1 MMEACAALFQMNR
14 LRPNELDGF
23 AAQRQRQLASS
34 GPKRGGW
41 GGRDQLPD
49 EPADLG
55 LLPDGNILC
64 NLTHPVQ
71 VHLEVC

>member
-41 GGRDQLPD
+41 GGRDPLPA
-49 EPADLG
+49 EAADPG
-55 LLPDGNILC
+55 LLPHGNSLC
-64 NLTHPVQ
+64 YLTHP
-71 VHLEVC
+71 L